1 MSFFANP
8 LIALIL
14 WVVVI
19 ILFALIIIMR
29 IARAPRERRGQITL
43 ESIPT
48 VLSFVVI
55 MVLILFFPGIFA
67 YVRDLIVHKH

>member
-1 MSFFANP
+1 MSFLANP
-8 LIALIL
+8 LITTIL

-19 ILFALIIIMR
+19 IFFVLIIAMR
-29 IARAPRERRGQITL
+29 IVRTPAENRRQTTL
-43 ESIPT
+43 ETIPT
-48 VLSFVVI
+48 VLGFMVL

>member
-1 MSFFANP
+1 MSFLANP
-8 LIALIL
+8 LIATIL

-19 ILFALIIIMR
+19 IFFVLIIAMRIMR
-29 IARAPRERRGQITL
+29 APTEKRRQITV
-43 ESIPT
+43 ETIPT
-48 VLSFVVI
+48 VLGFVVL